1 MSESPPK
8 RFKVTVAELVTVP
21 TSTVYSGTTHTSN
34 QEREV
39 TVYEQVIEGLDVK
52 ALARVLNAG
61 S

>member
-1 MSESPPK
+1 MSETPPK

-39 TVYEQVIEGLDVK
+39 TVYEQVIEALDVK
-52 ALARVLNAG
+52 ALARILNGAT
-61 S
+61 

>member
-1 MSESPPK
+1 MSETPPK

-21 TSTVYSGTTHTSN
+21 TSTVYSGTVHETV

-39 TVYEQVIEGLDVK
+39 IVYEQTIDALDVK
-52 ALARVLNAG
+52 ALARILNA